1 MAQVGTG
8 NQLDIWLIVHPQ
20 SSSSRYLS
28 SMAVLEDTLQVFPEV
43 GYACSLFGRSG
54 DIWGIRDLVDLGPD
68 KRMTWWAG
76 IPDRYDKLLCQEGDQ
91 IRGFGP

>member
-28 SMAVLEDTLQVFPEV
+28 SMAVLEDDAAGVYGSWLRLLVVWAFR
-43 GYACSLFGRSG
+43 GYLGNKGFG
-54 DIWGIRDLVDLGPD
+54 
-68 KRMTWWAG
+68 
-76 IPDRYDKLLCQEGDQ
+76 
-91 IRGFGP
+91 GFGP

>member
-1 MAQVGTG
+1 MRNRPQVGTCS
-8 NQLDIWLIVHPQ
+8 QWL
-20 SSSSRYLS
+20 SLK
-28 SMAVLEDTLQVFPEV
+28 MTLQVFTEV

-76 IPDRYDKLLCQEGDQ
+76 IADRYDKLLCQEGDQ